1 MKGVFYMGKKS
12 KFSIQEKE
20 RIILE
25 ILNKKISSKYISK
38 NYKVNKNIS

>member
-12 KFSIQEKE
+12 KFSTQEKE

-25 ILNKKISSKYISK
+25 ILNKKILSKYFTARKSIL
-38 NYKVNKNIS
+38 